1 MFPFSIS
8 DQSPKYLSLIYL
20 LHEPQPPLPPGDVVG
35 AAVGAAV
42 GAGVG
47 LLILQ
52 EPVQ

>member
-1 MFPFSIS
+1 MAWP
-8 DQSPKYLSLIYL
+8 QV

-47 LLILQ
+47 LLMEQ